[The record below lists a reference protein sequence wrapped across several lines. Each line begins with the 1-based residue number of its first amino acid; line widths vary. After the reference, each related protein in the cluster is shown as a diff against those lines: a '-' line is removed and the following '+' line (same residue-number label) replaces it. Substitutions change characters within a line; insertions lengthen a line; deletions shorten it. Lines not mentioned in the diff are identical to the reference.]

1 MTCPARSLATAP
13 RATELGPSEIIE
25 RERRWAT
32 PVGLVSI
39 LAVVLFAVS
48 LVILA
53 SSFSA
58 DDDAAA
64 LREIDRDSGTFML
77 AYVIR
82 AIGAA
87 LLAFPLFYL
96 FRATADRSD
105 AVRKQ
110 FIGLTIAAP
119 LFLAGFAVLN
129 ALSLKDGASDFVAM
143 GEIPGSARHV
153 DDVAENVLEDAS
165 LRGVAAGFGFA
176 GTISFAFAM
185 AYTCFQAMRAGL
197 LTRFWGSLG
206 AAMGVA
212 SVLGQFFQFTLLYI
226 VYLGLLFGGW
236 TPKGRPPAWAE
247 GRAIPWPTPGEQA
260 AESLKGEGGE
270 VPPGP
275 EPGEGGGEGEPANPP
290 RERGER
296 RKRKRRQQE
305 G

>member
-1 MTCPARSLATAP
+1 LSPT
-13 RATELGPSEIIE
+13 EIIE

-32 PVGLVSI
+32 PVALVSI
-39 LAVVLFAVS
+39 FAVVLFAIS
-48 LVILA
+48 LVVLA
-53 SSFSA
+53 SNFSA
-58 DDDAAA
+58 DGDAAA
-64 LREIDRDSGTFML
+64 LREIDRDSGTFVL

-105 AVRKQ
+105 AVRRQ

-119 LFLAGFAVLN
+119 LFLAGFAILN
-129 ALSLKDGASDFVAM
+129 ALSLKDGAGDFVAM
-143 GEIPGSARHV
+143 GVSGSGDRA
-153 DDVAENVLEDAS
+153 DDIAQNVLEDAS

-185 AYTCFQAMRAGL
+185 AYNCFQAMRAGL
-197 LTRFWGSLG
+197 LTRFTGSLG
-206 AAMGVA
+206 AAMGIA

-236 TPKGRPPAWAE
+236 APRGRPPAWAE

-260 AESLKGEGGE
+260 AESLKGEGSE
-270 VPPGP
+270 Q
-275 EPGEGGGEGEPANPP
+275 GGGGTPAGDPGSAAGEAKGETGDRPANSP
-290 RERGER
+290 RER
-296 RKRKRRQQE
+296 RKRKRRQPDD
-305 G
+305 